1 MYVGCS
7 GNNRVC
13 MWVVVGTIR
22 CTSMYNLFWVGT
34 GPYRLTGDV
43 NRLYRWST
51 TDLWAEDISRILL
64 RFGFLICMVI
74 GEQGC
79 SQFW

>member
-1 MYVGCS
+1 MYTGCCR
-7 GNNRVC
+7 NNHVHP
-13 MWVVVGTIR
+13 
-22 CTSMYNLFWVGT
+22 YKLFWEGE
-34 GPYRLTGDV
+34 GPYMMMTGDL
-43 NRLYRWST
+43 NRLYRWSA
-51 TDLWAEDISRILL
+51 TDLWEENISRILL